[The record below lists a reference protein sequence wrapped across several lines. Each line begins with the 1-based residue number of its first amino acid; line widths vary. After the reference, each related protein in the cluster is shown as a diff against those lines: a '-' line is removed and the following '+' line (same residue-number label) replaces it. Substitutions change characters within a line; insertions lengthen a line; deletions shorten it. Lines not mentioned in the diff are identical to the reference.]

1 MRQRVGDSGAPRCG
15 AASVSEVCRRCVGG
29 VSEASRRCLGG
40 VSEVSRRCLGCVSEA
55 CLGGVSEVSQKCLG
69 GVSAPRLDR
78 RRIDRL
84 REVERAGGRRARRGG
99 ERGLRLGGSGEGRL
113 LARANPQHA
122 PPSVGGVQVPEAARG
137 EALLAAEGAAG
148 HLISGDLG

>member
-15 AASVSEVCRRCVGG
+15 AASVSK
-29 VSEASRRCLGG
+29 VSRKCLGG
-40 VSEVSRRCLGCVSEA
+40 VWGVSRRRVSEA

-99 ERGLRLGGSGEGRL
+99 ECGLRLGRGGEGRL

-148 HLISGDLG
+148 HLISADLG